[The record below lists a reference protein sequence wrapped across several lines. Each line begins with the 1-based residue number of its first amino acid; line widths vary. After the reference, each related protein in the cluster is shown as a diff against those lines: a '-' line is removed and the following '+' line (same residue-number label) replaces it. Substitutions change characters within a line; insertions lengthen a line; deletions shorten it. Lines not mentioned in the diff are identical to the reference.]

1 MFKNYFKTTYRY
13 LKNNKLFTAIN
24 LLGLAIALCVTYF
37 AILYV
42 RFEVSYDDFN
52 PNKDRVYRISTD
64 IKTGTGIKQE
74 TSNAALAFDLATAF
88 PEVEKTTRVFLDYYI
103 VQKDKEPA
111 TEETMA
117 YADSSMFSVFAFSL
131 ERGTIDKIFSA
142 PYNLVLSETYAK
154 RYFGS
159 TDCIGKTL
167 KLDGNTTATI
177 TGVMKDMPL
186 NSHFRTDMLL
196 SMSSLIQPGTSWMD
210 NRSRFGFSTYV
221 LLKPNAN
228 SNLFKQKLDAYAKEH
243 PLNNGQ
249 IYDLILE
256 PLSGLYLHG
265 SIRENKAGA
274 TAHGNEANIYI
285 FSVVAIFVLLIA
297 CFNFINLTTAFSLQR
312 AREVG
317 IRKVAGATK
326 QQLIIQFL
334 ADAVTLMLIS
344 FFIAVI
350 LAVIFLPSFNALA
363 GKIVIKS
370 IGDNINYVVI
380 FLAGSFCLG
389 VLSGLYPA
397 IFLSSFKTIRV
408 LKQKSLKTE
417 GGYGLRKVLVVSQF
431 VVSITLIIAT
441 LVIFHQLDYMQ
452 NANLGFKKEHNLVID
467 YHYDQRITEHP
478 QFVASAFEK
487 IPDITNVS
495 MASCIPGRANKT
507 FSTTFLTANGNNNDF
522 QFDGWYAD
530 DNFLNQYGIKL
541 IAGRGFSPA
550 FKNDGWQSMII
561 NEATCIKLGFTN
573 PKDVIGKTFSRNNA
587 TGIIIGVVKD
597 FHFHSAHEAVQPL
610 TIQKVSGFYT
620 FLTLTINA
628 INVRNTVSA
637 VEKEWNQLAPGLPMI
652 YFFSDDTYNMQY
664 KSEARFGNLFT
675 CFAAIA
681 IIISCLG
688 LLGLSAF
695 NTTQRTKEIG
705 IRKVLGASVASIT
718 GLLAK
723 EFILLV
729 LIAFI
734 IAVPL
739 AWYFMHQ
746 WLQDFAYRTPIQ
758 WWIFIVA
765 GLSALLISLITVS
778 FQSIKA
784 AIANP
789 VKSLK
794 TE

>member
-1 MFKNYFKTTYRY
+1 MIKNYFRTTYRY

-24 LLGLAIALCVTYF
+24 LLGLSTALCVSYF

-42 RFEVSYDDFN
+42 KFELSYDDFN
-52 PNKDRVYRISTD
+52 PNKDRIYRISTD
-64 IKTGTGIKQE
+64 VKTGTGIKQE
-74 TSNAALAFDLATAF
+74 TSNATLAPDIVTDF
-88 PEVEKTTRVFLDYYI
+88 PEVEKSTRIFLDYYI

-111 TEETMA
+111 TEETIA
-117 YADSSMFSVFAFSL
+117 YADSSIFSLFAFPLSK
-131 ERGTIDKIFSA
+131 GKIAEVFNT
-142 PYNLVLSETYAK
+142 PYNLVLSESYAK

-167 KLDGNTTATI
+167 ELDGNITATI

-196 SMSSLIQPGTSWMD
+196 SMSSLIQPGTNWMN

-221 LLKPNAN
+221 LLKPNVN
-228 SNLFKQKLDAYAKEH
+228 SNLFKQKLDTYAKEH
-243 PLNNGQ
+243 SLNNEQ
-249 IYDLILE
+249 SYNLIIE

-274 TAHGNEANIYI
+274 TAHGNESYIYI

-317 IRKVAGATK
+317 VRKVAGASK

-334 ADAVTLMLIS
+334 IDAITLTLIS
-344 FFIAVI
+344 FFIALLLVI
-350 LAVIFLPSFNALA
+350 ILLPSFNTLA
-363 GKIVIKS
+363 GKTVINS
-370 IGDNINYVVI
+370 IGDDFSYVII
-380 FLAGSFCLG
+380 FLAGSFCVG
-389 VLSGLYPA
+389 ILSGLYPA
-397 IFLSSFKTIRV
+397 FFLSSFNTIRV
-408 LKQKSLKTE
+408 LKQKSFKTE

-431 VVSITLIIAT
+431 IVSITLIIAT
-441 LVIFHQLDYMQ
+441 LVVFHQLDYIQ

-478 QFVASAFEK
+478 QLIASTFEK
-487 IPDITNVS
+487 IPGITNVS
-495 MASCIPGRANKT
+495 MASCIPGKANKT
-507 FSTTFLTANGNNNDF
+507 FSTAFQTANGNTDDY

-530 DNFLNQYGIKL
+530 DNFLKQYGIKL
-541 IAGRGFSPA
+541 IAGRSFSTE
-550 FKNDGWQSMII
+550 FKNDVWQSMIV
-561 NEATCIKLGFTN
+561 NEAVCRKLGFTN
-573 PKDVIGKTFSRNNA
+573 PKDIIGKTFSRNNK
-587 TGIIIGVVKD
+587 TGTIIGVVKD
-597 FHFHSAHEAVQPL
+597 FHFHSAHETVQPL

-620 FLTLTINA
+620 FLTLTINTS
-628 INVRNTVSA
+628 NVKNTVSA
-637 VEKEWNQLAPGLPMI
+637 VDKEWNQLAPGLPMI
-652 YFFSDDTYNMQY
+652 YFFSDDSYNMQY
-664 KSEARFGNLFT
+664 KSEQRFANLFS

-705 IRKVLGASVASIT
+705 IRKVLGASVTNIT

-729 LIAFI
+729 LIAFV
-734 IAVPL
+734 IAVPIS
-739 AWYFMHQ
+739 WYCMHQ
-746 WLQDFAYRTPIQ
+746 WLQDFAYRTSIQ
-758 WWIFIVA
+758 WWVFIVA
-765 GLSALLISLITVS
+765 GFGVLLISLITVS

-789 VKSLK
+789 VKSLR
-794 TE
+794 TD